1 MNNKPANL
9 YVTGHC
15 VGGKLYRDAGGPG
28 RCIYVY
34 NEILFAA
41 YSKYPSINFCR
52 FTMTIDVVA
61 AKALAIRPS
70 ESGRFLERAKTG
82 EQYFPQIDTGMGVLS

>member
-1 MNNKPANL
+1 
-9 YVTGHC
+9 
-15 VGGKLYRDAGGPG
+15 
-28 RCIYVY
+28 
-34 NEILFAA
+34 
-41 YSKYPSINFCR
+41 
-52 FTMTIDVVA
+52 MTIDVVA